1 MAIVSGLPN
10 LKLCLMSRSISG
22 DWSVKLFDLQPMP
35 FDGVLYA
42 SRVMVAKEADTSP
55 SVKKLIVDAKGV
67 DDVDWEG
74 TYDKPTGGIL
84 SVRSELG
91 EPIHKIATRGVKLW
105 REFDDTVF
113 AQPRDKRA
121 AWLEAKKDYVIERL
135 NKDFNKPWFGEKADG
150 IVVSDLGQ
158 MTYEEITRRM
168 VRLMYVSKQGRWV
181 DISLRNLVGDW
192 LRRVEERFAGVD
204 GIRTK
209 ESLLQSFST
218 LDKPI
223 PTIDAFFE
231 SYPRA
236 RIQLVAAEDKA
247 FFLTICQRP
256 GQKPVPF
263 IPILDNTFEVWFK
276 KDSLWAAE
284 DMDAV
289 FDQDPQRVCILQGPT
304 AVKHSTVADE
314 PIKDLLG
321 NIEGLLV
328 ARILDRYYGGDESKV
343 PTIDYIGAK
352 PGKPRSG
359 LVSETSEGNGRMLK
373 VGKAVPKVDDWLEVI
388 AGPEVSWTR
397 AALTSVNIVQGQGYL
412 SNPFRRIFAP
422 RAGQTVKI
430 CSFGGKIR
438 SVKLYGS
445 ARSFG
450 PHPEDFE
457 AVDLSIDAT
466 SGRISLVMYEE
477 RLGSSIPLYFDFL
490 YKPEMGYAPIHEVVN
505 GRNKR
510 IKDFYW
516 RLWFGDNEKLP
527 EIPIDTTFTCGETAV
542 DAKAVQRFCDV
553 VGNQG
558 ESFKSARSN
567 KIMAPMDFAIVLGWQ
582 VS

>member
-1 MAIVSGLPN
+1 
-10 LKLCLMSRSISG
+10 MSRSISG

-430 CSFGGKIR
+430 SSFGGKIR
-438 SVKLYGS
+438 SVKLYGA